1 MANGMS
7 RGDSNADDD
16 LIVCVI
22 DDNEGNRTLMAGILD
37 AAGWPNESYESA
49 EAFLDAFEPDR
60 TGCLLVDLRMPGMNG
75 IELIEKLP
83 GGAASV
89 PSIMVTA
96 HGDVD
101 MAIKAMKTGAFDFQ
115 EKPLIAEK
123 LLQSVSEALEKR
135 RAGIAWAESVA
146 AAQRLFDTLSARERE
161 VYGHIV
167 DGAMNK
173 QIAQTL
179 NISPRTVEVHRAKV
193 MSKMHAESLAELI
206 RVHMMLFPAK
216 TNGDVLA
223 ETAS

>member
-1 MANGMS
+1 MANGIS
-7 RGDSNADDD
+7 TGNSVVGDD

-22 DDNEGNRTLMAGILD
+22 DDNEGNRTLMSGILD
-37 AAGWPNESYESA
+37 AAGLPNESYGNA
-49 EAFLDAFEPDR
+49 EDFLEGFEPDR

-75 IELIEKLP
+75 IELIESLP

-115 EKPLIAEK
+115 EKPLVAEK
-123 LLQSVSEALEKR
+123 LLQSVNEALEKR

-179 NISPRTVEVHRAKV
+179 EISPRTVEVHRAKV

-206 RVHMMLFPAK
+206 RVHMMLFPA
-216 TNGDVLA
+216 NNASDSHD
-223 ETAS
+223 TAS

>member
-1 MANGMS
+1 MS
-7 RGDSNADDD
+7 TSESAADDD

-22 DDNEGNRTLMAGILD
+22 DDNEGNRMLMSGILD
-37 AAGWPNESYESA
+37 AADLPNRSYGSA
-49 EAFLDAFEPDR
+49 EEFLDAFQPDK

-75 IELIEKLP
+75 IELIESLP

-115 EKPLIAEK
+115 EKPLVAEK

-206 RVHMMLFPAK
+206 RVHMMLFPVTAA
-216 TNGDVLA
+216 GDAVQ